1 MTKST
6 LYHTAATR
14 RASAWAA
21 GLAVIVTLFGSGCQ
35 SPPPLP
41 QDAMIPSRPV
51 VLSPGDTVKLTFSGA
66 SDLNQSQKIRTDGKL
81 SLPQI
86 GEVKAAG
93 KSLPQFESELK
104 RQYRSL
110 LQNSDVLVTLE
121 SGIMQI
127 YMAGAISRPGKLTF
141 DRPTT
146 ILQAIA
152 EAGGAS
158 TFGSLKK
165 VRIVRLEN
173 GQQRV
178 HILDLRRAIKGTVPG
193 AFYVRDGDIITIP
206 QASF

>member
-1 MTKST
+1 MNNPT

-14 RASAWAA
+14 RASALAA
-21 GLAVIVTLFGSGCQ
+21 GVAVIATLFSLGCQ
-35 SPPPLP
+35 SAPPLP
-41 QDAMIPSRPV
+41 QDAMIPSRAV
-51 VLSPGDTVKLTFSGA
+51 ILSPGDSVKLTFPGA
-66 SDLNQSQKIRTDGKL
+66 TDLNQSQKIRADGKL
-81 SLPQI
+81 NLPQI

-93 KSLPQFESELK
+93 KSLPQFESELV
-104 RQYRSL
+104 RLYQPL
-110 LQNSDVLVTLE
+110 LKNSDVLVTLE
-121 SGIMQI
+121 SGITRI
-127 YMAGAISRPGKLTF
+127 YMAGAITRPGKLSF

-178 HILDLRRAIKGTVPG
+178 HVLDLRRAIKGRG
-193 AFYVRDGDIITIP
+193 AWSVLRPRRRYHHH
-206 QASF
+206 S

>member
-1 MTKST
+1 MSKPT
-6 LYHTAATR
+6 LYLIAATHR
-14 RASAWAA
+14 TPALAA
-21 GLAVIVTLFGSGCQ
+21 GLAVIVTLFSLGCG

-51 VLSPGDTVKLTFSGA
+51 ILSPGDTVKLTFSGA
-66 SDLNQSQKIRTDGKL
+66 SDLNQSQKIRADGKI

-104 RQYRSL
+104 RQYRPL
-110 LQNSDVLVTLE
+110 LQNTDVLVTLE
-121 SGIMQI
+121 SGVMTI
-127 YMAGAISRPGKLTF
+127 YMAGAITRPGKLSF

-146 ILQAIA
+146 ILQALA

-178 HILDLRRAIKGTVPG
+178 HILDLRRAIKGAVPG

-206 QASF
+206 STSF